1 MEIGDKAA
9 LDGLVEALTER
20 DWHVREAVAKAL
32 ARIGGT
38 RAVEALVEA
47 LKGDPVGWVRESAAW
62 ALGEIGDRRA
72 EKALKAVLEDKEV
85 KWTAFWALR
94 KISQSQG

>member
-47 LKGDPVGWVRESAAW
+47 LKGDPVGWVKESAAW
-62 ALGEIGDRRA
+62 ALGGDRRPA
-72 EKALKAVLEDKEV
+72 SGEGA
-85 KWTAFWALR
+85 
-94 KISQSQG
+94 QSRLGGKGG